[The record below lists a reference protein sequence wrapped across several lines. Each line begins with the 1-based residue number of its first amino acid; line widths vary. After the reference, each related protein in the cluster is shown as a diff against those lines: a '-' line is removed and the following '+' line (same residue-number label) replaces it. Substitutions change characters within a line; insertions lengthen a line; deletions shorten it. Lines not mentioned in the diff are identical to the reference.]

1 MDIFNSIKINR
12 LCPVVAILDLLSRLL
27 WTLSL
32 MSRLHS
38 RRASTRTTEPKIF
51 LHLSFFGAKQFQFL
65 GAEQTQKLWRRRC
78 HKRFSIIKIGRRL
91 FTPPILSI
99 SRAHWR
105 EKVKCSRRAFFLN
118 WRAFSLATVAF
129 LRPRFLHVYNYHFS
143 SYPSSYRFG
152 PFKHVE
158 ATFRRAL
165 LHVQRT
171 TGLGCLTMIS
181 SRHIINLR
189 SEFWS
194 RLD

>member
-27 WTLSL
+27 WTLCL

-38 RRASTRTTEPKIF
+38 RRASTRTTEPKNF

-129 LRPRFLHVYNYHFS
+129 LRPRFLHVYNYHFPVTLQVIVLDLS
-143 SYPSSYRFG
+143 NTLRQ
-152 PFKHVE
+152 PFDAHYF
-158 ATFRRAL
+158 TFNERPGWVVWR
-165 LHVQRT
+165 
-171 TGLGCLTMIS
+171 
-181 SRHIINLR
+181 
-189 SEFWS
+189 WS
-194 RLD
+194 HHDT